1 MDFLTQVLITV
12 LNVKNA
18 TLNNVAFLA
27 GITLTVGLVV
37 FGILSMILGTFLS
50 FILVAGVTAFFG
62 YRTATTNEEMPVDE
76 RQSATTS
83 MY

>member
-50 FILVAGVTAFFG
+50 FILVAAVTAFFG